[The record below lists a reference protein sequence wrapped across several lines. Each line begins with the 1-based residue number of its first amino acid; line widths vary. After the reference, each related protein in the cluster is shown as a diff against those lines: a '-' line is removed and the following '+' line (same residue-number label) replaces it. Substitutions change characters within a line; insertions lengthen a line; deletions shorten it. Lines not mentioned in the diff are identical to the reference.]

1 MMAVGRV
8 KCAAYYLCIL
18 IFIYLTL
25 LSQKPWFYSV
35 KYRCCESQHFY
46 VGSIISRQELCSSIK
61 NRSSH
66 SRYSAI
72 TSVDI
77 WTKADATI
85 RLTRD
90 FLLVNILILC
100 SGDISTN
107 PGPAGLRLCHWNVQ
121 RLTDSKL
128 EELRI
133 FVTNTHK
140 ELDILVITETF
151 CTSRIPDSF
160 YSIPDFQ
167 LHRKDRLGKSGGRIL
182 AWVRS
187 SLHVKRRDDLETND
201 LETLWLEVCPYKSK
215 RPLFVAGVYRPPS
228 YRIDDDKK
236 LAKNIET
243 LL

>member
-1 MMAVGRV
+1 MAVGHI
-8 KCAAYYLCIL
+8 KCAAYHICIL

-35 KYRCCESQHFY
+35 KSRCCESQHFY
-46 VGSIISRQELCSSIK
+46 VGSIISRQEFCSSIT
-61 NRSSH
+61 NRSISR

-77 WTKADATI
+77 WTKANATI

-90 FLLVNILILC
+90 FLLVNIVILC
-100 SGDISTN
+100 SEDISTN
-107 PGPAGLRLCHWNVQ
+107 PGPAGLRFCYWNVQ

-133 FVTNTHK
+133 LLTNTHK

-151 CTSRIPDSF
+151 CTSRIPDWF

-167 LHRKDRLGKSGGRIL
+167 LHRKDRMGKSGGGIL
-182 AWVRS
+182 AWVRR
-187 SLHVKRRDDLETND
+187 LLQVKRGDDLETND
-201 LETLWLEVCPYKSK
+201 LETL
-215 RPLFVAGVYRPPS
+215 
-228 YRIDDDKK
+228 
-236 LAKNIET
+236 
-243 LL
+243 